1 MLMAHPVVLWGLVRE
16 YEALK
21 VLHGED
27 GSAEARQRMDDLA
40 YSLCLSTGTQDVDAA
55 LIAARYQLP
64 GARVHDDSI
73 LSD

>member
-1 MLMAHPVVLWGLVRE
+1 MLLAHPVVLWGLVRE

-27 GSAEARQRMDDLA
+27 GGAVARQRMDDVA

-55 LIAARYQLP
+55 LIAARFQLP
-64 GARVHDDSI
+64 GARIEDDSV
-73 LSD
+73 LAE

>member
-1 MLMAHPVVLWGLVRE
+1 MLLAHPVVLWGLVRE

-21 VLHGED
+21 LLHGED
-27 GSAEARQRMDDLA
+27 GSAVARRRMDDVA

-64 GARVHDDSI
+64 GARIEDDSV
-73 LSD
+73 LAE